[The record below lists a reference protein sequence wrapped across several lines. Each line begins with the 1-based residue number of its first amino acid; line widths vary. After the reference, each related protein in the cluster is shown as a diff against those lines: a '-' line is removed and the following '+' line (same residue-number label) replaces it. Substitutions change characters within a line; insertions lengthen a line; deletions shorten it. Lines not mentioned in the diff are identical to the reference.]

1 MNTVIRRAVKADFAD
16 IFNLFREFSVFQKT
30 PEKMHITLQQLE
42 EDEQYFQCFV
52 AVADGQIIGYATYF
66 FAYYSWTGRGV
77 YLDDLYVRESLR
89 KYGIG
94 RQLLDTV
101 IQHAKENDC
110 RTVRWLVSRW
120 NTNAIEFYKKIGAH
134 VDDTEMTAVLPL

>member
-30 PEKMHITLQQLE
+30 PEKMHITLQQLM

-52 AVADGQIIGYATYF
+52 ALADGQITGYATYF
-66 FAYYSWTGRGV
+66 FAYYSWTGRGI
-77 YLDDLYVRESLR
+77 YLDDLYVRESHR